1 MTMTDRLWQTFDCDR
16 AELDRQYEAPAYRD
30 GSGLTY
36 DELEKGALALAEEL
50 AGEPHPVV
58 KARAFAYILEHTRLA
73 VNPRD
78 WFGFHFDV
86 LKVVGKAD
94 IGWHVQMLLRRL
106 SSKWIKEL
114 CEGPVQPYVSER
126 ARQGRDD
133 GLFVMY
139 PDYAHSSPNWD
150 DLLALGL
157 PGLLARA
164 RHFRR
169 EQTELTPVQAAF
181 YDGIEITYT
190 AVISFAER
198 LAAEVSLHAAG
209 NAKMQRLAAAL
220 RHLAVAAPAST
231 YEALVLAMLYW
242 KLQENVEMARVRT
255 LGDMG
260 VQYYDFYQRD
270 LASGRGTREQI
281 KELFK
286 YFLNHFAAMHVV
298 YQQPMYFGSMDAA
311 GQVQITEL
319 SRLIFDA
326 YDECGLY
333 DPKLQVCIAESTPDD
348 FIKRVLDAIRGGN
361 SSISL
366 INSEN
371 AIASLLKCGMSL
383 ADARNFVMTG
393 CWDYA
398 VRNEAKTIPLRLNLP
413 KVVELTLNNGIDPLS
428 GHRLGPAT
436 GDAES
441 FDSFAAFYAA
451 FKRQLAD
458 IAQYMMSVA
467 NCFEA
472 YLHEFNPTPLYSAT
486 IVEGLLRGADA
497 FAGGAKVSSTVFNV
511 SCLATTVDSLA
522 AVKKFVYD
530 RAEISLPAL
539 AAALRQDW
547 QGAEV
552 LRARIL
558 ADHDKYGNGSALAD
572 GLMVDL
578 TNYTTSLINN
588 KPNSRG
594 GFYKQGQITIDF
606 NVKFGTKTGA
616 TPDGRRCGEPHSKNL
631 SATVGMD
638 RQGLTGLINSVTKMD
653 MSNFNHAGMLDFILH
668 PSAVQGDEGLD
679 IMLALV
685 RTYFRKGGHSIQ
697 GNVFDAQLLRDAQA
711 HPERYATLQVRVCGW
726 NVYFVNLSR
735 KEQDMFI
742 AQAEHLER
750 LEAH

>member
-1 MTMTDRLWQTFDCDR
+1 MADRPWSTFDRDR
-16 AELDRQYEAPAYRD
+16 AELDRQYEAPAYREA
-30 GSGLTY
+30 SGLVY
-36 DELEKGALALAEEL
+36 DDLEKGALALAAGL

-58 KARAFAYILEHTRLA
+58 KARAFAYILENARLA
-73 VNPRD
+73 VNPHD

-86 LKVVGKAD
+86 VKVVGKAD
-94 IGWHVQMLLRRL
+94 IGWHVRMILGRL
-106 SSKWIKEL
+106 SGKWINEL
-114 CEGPVQPYVSER
+114 CQGPVQPYVSER

-169 EQTELTPVQAAF
+169 EQTALTPAQAAF
-181 YDGIEITYT
+181 YDGIEISYE
-190 AVISFAER
+190 AMIGFAER
-198 LAAEVSLHAAG
+198 LSAEVSLHAAG
-209 NAKMQRLAAAL
+209 SAKMQRLADAL
-220 RHLAVAAPAST
+220 RRLAVAAPAST
-231 YEALVLAMLYW
+231 YEALVLAMFYW

-260 VQYYDFYQRD
+260 VLYNGFFQRD
-270 LASGRGTREQI
+270 MASGVATREQI

-311 GQVQITEL
+311 GNVQITEL

-333 DPKLQVCIAESTPDD
+333 DPKLQVCIAEATPDA
-348 FIKRVLDAIRGGN
+348 FIKRVLEAIRGGN

-366 INSEN
+366 INREN

-383 ADARNFVMTG
+383 EDARTFVMTG

-398 VRNEAKTIPLRLNLP
+398 IRNEAKTIPLRLNLP
-413 KVVELTLNNGIDPLS
+413 KVVELTLNNGVDPLT

-436 GDAES
+436 GEAES
-441 FDSFAAFYAA
+441 LVSFEAFYVA
-451 FKRQLAD
+451 FKKQLAD
-458 IAQYMMSVA
+458 ITQYMMAIA
-467 NCFEA
+467 NCFEP
-472 YLHEFNPTPLYSAT
+472 YLHEFNPTSLYSAT
-486 IVEGLLRGADA
+486 IAESLLRGVDA
-497 FAGGAKVSSTVFNV
+497 YAFGAKVCSTVFNV

-522 AVKKFVYD
+522 AVKKYVYD
-530 RAEISLPAL
+530 RGDISLPAL

-547 QGAEV
+547 QGSEE
-552 LRARIL
+552 LRERIR
-558 ADHDKYGNGSALAD
+558 ADRDKYGSGSALAD
-572 GLMVDL
+572 ELMVDL
-578 TNYTTSLINN
+578 TDYTTSLINN
-588 KPNSRG
+588 QPNGRG
-594 GFYKQGQITIDF
+594 GFYKQGQISIDF
-606 NVKFGTKTGA
+606 NVKFGAKTGA
-616 TPDGRRCGEPHSKNL
+616 TPDGRRCGEPQSKNL

-653 MSNFNHAGMLDFILH
+653 MSNFNHAGMLDFIMH

-697 GNVFDAQLLRDAQA
+697 GNVFDARLLRDAQA
-711 HPERYATLQVRVCGW
+711 HPDRYATLQVRVCGW

-735 KEQDMFI
+735 KEQDLFI
-742 AQAEHLER
+742 AQAEHLEKMG
-750 LEAH
+750 AH